1 MPNAVE
7 KPQRFAQEYK
17 QLADPVLR
25 PHQLAMVV
33 RDVEDVVGYGIFTM
47 RLWFRWVEDWHERVS
62 ESSSR
67 YIRDEHKAIEDVERL
82 LLEVGEGIVSL
93 IEKAKTVGHGIERA
107 DEFKDLYL
115 TLKSCA
121 GGIDPEFQRTT
132 LQEHFQRAYDDYK
145 KGSLE
150 DAENAWS
157 CR

>member
-1 MPNAVE
+1 MPNALE

-25 PHQLAMVV
+25 AHQIAMVV

-67 YIRDEHKAIEDVERL
+67 YNRDEQNAIDEVERL
-82 LLEVGEGIVSL
+82 LLEVGEGITSL
-93 IEKAKTVGHGIERA
+93 IGKAKTVGHEIERG
-107 DEFKDLYL
+107 DEFNDLYS

-132 LQEHFQRAYDDYK
+132 LREHFQKAYDEYK
-145 KGSLE
+145 NGSLE
-150 DAENAWS
+150 DADNAWS
-157 CR
+157 CS